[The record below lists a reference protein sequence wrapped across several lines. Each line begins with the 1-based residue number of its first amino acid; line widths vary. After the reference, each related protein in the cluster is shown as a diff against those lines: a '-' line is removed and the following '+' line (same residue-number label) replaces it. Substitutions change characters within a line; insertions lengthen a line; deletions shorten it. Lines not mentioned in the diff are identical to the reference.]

1 MELNVE
7 DMMMQDITPGKKASE
22 DLEVF
27 YKNMFKPSKTN
38 GKFSVNQQY
47 LQYFVDQTSVHI
59 NNQFNKNDRV
69 DHFIQTMK
77 KNKALNN
84 V

>member
-1 MELNVE
+1 VELNVE

-47 LQYFVDQTSVHI
+47 LQYFVDQT
-59 NNQFNKNDRV
+59 
-69 DHFIQTMK
+69 
-77 KNKALNN
+77 
-84 V
+84 